1 MNGFFMMTNK
11 PNQILRNCKPNSNCA
26 STFFIF
32 CFQFPNLKLVSKRQQ
47 QGISISTLVCRW
59 QRSLYLTTIKVFV
72 VINIFSKGCILIQQS
87 YCCMQLSS
95 ASDLG
100 IKNMHWLPFIHSIV
114 LKSISIFWASLGS
127 SWMILT
133 SSVRWWWECR

>member
-11 PNQILRNCKPNSNCA
+11 PNEICEVESQTQTAKV
-26 STFFIF
+26 FFPIF